1 MPRKIAG
8 GLMVAMRSFAERLA
22 DENLGLLV
30 VILIAF
36 EDEIL
41 WINFGADAEGDTGRV
56 GPLFDNHVHKKLLEL
71 SGGQLRRSRGNEH
84 HPRVC
89 TKVPH
94 ADPVTPQHRQGGWHD
109 CGYRRV
115 VFDLDRDGDLAS
127 EGPNALN

>member
-1 MPRKIAG
+1 
-8 GLMVAMRSFAERLA
+8 MVAMRSFAERLA

-71 SGGQLRRSRGNEH
+71 SGGNCAGPAAMNITPGCVLRSH
-84 HPRVC
+84 
-89 TKVPH
+89 
-94 ADPVTPQHRQGGWHD
+94 TPTQ
-109 CGYRRV
+109 
-115 VFDLDRDGDLAS
+115 
-127 EGPNALN
+127 